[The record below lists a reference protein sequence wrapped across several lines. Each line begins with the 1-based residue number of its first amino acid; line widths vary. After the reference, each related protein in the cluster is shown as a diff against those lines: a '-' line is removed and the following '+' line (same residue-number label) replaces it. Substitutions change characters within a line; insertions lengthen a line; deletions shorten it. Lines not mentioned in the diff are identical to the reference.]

1 MLKKVVNKK
10 TKNFKDSK
18 TYKNLLKAF
27 QGESQACVK
36 YQYYSS
42 KAKKDGFVQIANYFA
57 ESSTNEKEH
66 AKILFKLLQKN
77 NQIPGTLENL
87 NEAAKGEYEETTHM
101 YKEMAKVA
109 KQEGYNEIAYLFSA
123 VGAIEKEH
131 YDRYVSL
138 ANSLK
143 KGTTFKSASNEK
155 WICMNCGYV
164 YVGKV
169 APKVC
174 PVCKHP
180 QAYYKRLKK
189 DY

>member
-10 TKNFKDSK
+10 AKDFKDSK
-18 TYKNLLKAF
+18 TYSNLLKAF

-57 ESSTNEKEH
+57 ESSNNEKEH
-66 AKILFKLLQKN
+66 AKIWFKLLQKN
-77 NQIPGTLENL
+77 NQILNTLENL
-87 NEAAKGEYEETTHM
+87 NDAAKGEYEETTHM

-109 KQEGYNEIAYLFSA
+109 KQEGYDDIAYLFSA

-131 YDRYVSL
+131 HDRYVSL

-143 KGTTFKSASNEK
+143 KGTTFKSTNNEK
-155 WICMNCGYV
+155 WICMNCGNV
-164 YVGKV
+164 YIGKT
-169 APKVC
+169 APKLC
-174 PVCKHP
+174 PVCKHS